1 MPTATTR
8 MKAVR
13 TQEGRE
19 GAVSLGNV
27 GFGGGCWAGVT
38 RIGRR
43 VQHGKS
49 LGMLLPCGAWGWGG
63 DLRRR
68 KSCSGPGMGAW
79 IGAADALCACSS
91 SPGGRNSLR
100 WFPASQNRGQVLS
113 PSLGGGA
120 VPELEPLLRVLRGG
134 IPVGRVGGVTPPLP
148 GEYRSPLQSPPGA
161 VPALQS
167 CVRSSRIRLDLWRFG
182 RCRHSLTALNSFYI

>member
-1 MPTATTR
+1 M
-8 MKAVR
+8 
-13 TQEGRE
+13 
-19 GAVSLGNV
+19 GNV

-100 WFPASQNRGQVLS
+100 WFPASQNRGQVLR

-148 GEYRSPLQSPPGA
+148 GEYRSPLRSRRLPSRGSPCSAELCPELPNPPGFVA
-161 VPALQS
+161 VWPLPAQS
-167 CVRSSRIRLDLWRFG
+167 HCIKQLL
-182 RCRHSLTALNSFYI
+182 HLTRKSF